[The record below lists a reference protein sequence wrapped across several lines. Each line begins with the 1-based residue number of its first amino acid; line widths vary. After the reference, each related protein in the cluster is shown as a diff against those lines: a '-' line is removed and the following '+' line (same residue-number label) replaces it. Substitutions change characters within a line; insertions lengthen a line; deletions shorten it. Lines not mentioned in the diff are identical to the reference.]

1 MQIQHLSNVASKQLS
16 CGQNVYIDVNGRE
29 SIGIIRSANAAGYYD
44 VAIEGRNVNVK
55 RDEIRLLKNISPKSN
70 VSKTRDNNAEGIVF
84 RKRFK
89 NQETFGGG

>member
-1 MQIQHLSNVASKQLS
+1 MASKQLS

-70 VSKTRDNNAEGIVF
+70 VSKTLTTCNYAM
-84 RKRFK
+84 
-89 NQETFGGG
+89 

>member
-1 MQIQHLSNVASKQLS
+1 MASKQLS

-70 VSKTRDNNAEGIVF
+70 VSKTLTTCKFTSCDHIVDSH
-84 RKRFK
+84 R
-89 NQETFGGG
+89 

>member
-1 MQIQHLSNVASKQLS
+1 MKSKFLQIQHLSNVASKQLS

-29 SIGIIRSANAAGYYD
+29 SIGIIRSANVAGYYD

-70 VSKTRDNNAEGIVF
+70 VSGTKGLEHLISTY
-84 RKRFK
+84 K
-89 NQETFGGG
+89 

>member
-1 MQIQHLSNVASKQLS
+1 MASKQLS

-70 VSKTRDNNAEGIVF
+70 VSKILTICNYVM
-84 RKRFK
+84 
-89 NQETFGGG
+89 